1 MEYIT
6 ISLVLIVVGLMLS
19 KWQPPIQ
26 KQYQFITLAIVG
38 IVLGYYTVLG
48 VFWGFIISGLVFYKG
63 EVVEEFRLIK
73 GGLTEIKGDK

>member
-6 ISLVLIVVGLMLS
+6 VSLVLIVVGLMLS

-38 IVLGYYTVLG
+38 IVLGYFTVLG

-63 EVVEEFRLIK
+63 EVVEELRIIK
-73 GGLTEIKGDK
+73 EGLTEIKGDK